1 MSEQLPD
8 LAMFIGPLGRGKT
21 PLPADA
27 DAGQLAAVLRRT
39 LHTVECREL
48 GPAAAEQT
56 FGPFADTT
64 EGRMAVF
71 MDEDQLRADH
81 RGQEELHQL
90 ARAVRD
96 RGPAVDVVL
105 APLKPSVLLLDEMT
119 HVVGKSAVSASGT
132 GRAGTGRLYEMR
144 RPLRPVLPY
153 SGAVRVAAGER

>member
-8 LAMFIGPLGRGKT
+8 PAMFICPLGRGKT

-27 DAGQLAAVLRRT
+27 DAGRLAAVLRRA

-56 FGPFADTT
+56 SFADTT
-64 EGRMAVF
+64 EGRMTVF
-71 MDEDQLRADH
+71 MEEDQLRADH
-81 RGQEELHQL
+81 RGHEELHQL

-96 RGPAVDVVL
+96 REPAVDVVL
-105 APLKPSVLLLDEMT
+105 APLKPSVLLLDETT
-119 HVVGKSAVSASGT
+119 HVVGKSAGSTSGT
-132 GRAGTGRLYEMR
+132 GRAGTGWLHEMR

-153 SGAVRVAAGER
+153 SGAACAAAGER

>member
-8 LAMFIGPLGRGKT
+8 PAMFIGPLGRGKT

-27 DAGQLAAVLRRT
+27 DAGRLAAVLRRA

-48 GPAAAEQT
+48 GPAAAEQR

-64 EGRMAVF
+64 EGRMTVF
-71 MDEDQLRADH
+71 MDEDQLRAEH
-81 RGQEELHQL
+81 RGHEELHQL

-119 HVVGKSAVSASGT
+119 HVVGKSAGSASGT

-144 RPLRPVLPY
+144 LPLRPVLPY

>member
-8 LAMFIGPLGRGKT
+8 PAMFIGPMGHGKT

-27 DAGQLAAVLRRT
+27 DAGQLAAVLRRA

-48 GPAAAEQT
+48 GPAAEQT

-64 EGRMAVF
+64 EGRMTVF

-81 RGQEELHQL
+81 RGHEKVQQL

-119 HVVGKSAVSASGT
+119 HVVGKSTGSASGT
-132 GRAGTGRLYEMR
+132 GEAGTGWLYAMR
-144 RPLRPVLPY
+144 RPLGPDLPY
-153 SGAVRVAAGER
+153 SGAARVAAVER

>member
-8 LAMFIGPLGRGKT
+8 PAMFIGRMGRGRT
-21 PLPADA
+21 PLSADA
-27 DAGQLAAVLRRT
+27 DAGQLAAVLRRA
-39 LHTVECREL
+39 LHAVECREL

-64 EGRMAVF
+64 EGRMTVF

-81 RGQEELHQL
+81 RDPEEVQQL

-119 HVVGKSAVSASGT
+119 HVVGTSAGSASGT
-132 GRAGTGRLYEMR
+132 GEAGTGWLYAMR
-144 RPLRPVLPY
+144 RPLGPDLPY
-153 SGAVRVAAGER
+153 SGAARVAAVER

>member
-8 LAMFIGPLGRGKT
+8 PAVFIGPMGRGKT

-27 DAGQLAAVLRRT
+27 DAGQLAAVLRRA
-39 LHTVECREL
+39 LRTVECREL

-64 EGRMAVF
+64 EGRMTVF

-81 RGQEELHQL
+81 RGHEELRQL
-90 ARAVRD
+90 ARAVRE

-119 HVVGKSAVSASGT
+119 HVVGKRGGSASGT
-132 GRAGTGRLYEMR
+132 GGAGTGWLYEMR
-144 RPLRPVLPY
+144 RPLGPVLPF
-153 SGAVRVAAGER
+153 SGAARVAAVER